1 MTLQR
6 DLEGVT
12 EMDLLLAIAMLFIGL
27 IVLDVLAVT
36 FGADSREGM
45 QDDWAR

>member
-1 MTLQR
+1 
-6 DLEGVT
+6 
-12 EMDLLLAIAMLFIGL
+12 MDLLIATIALFVGL